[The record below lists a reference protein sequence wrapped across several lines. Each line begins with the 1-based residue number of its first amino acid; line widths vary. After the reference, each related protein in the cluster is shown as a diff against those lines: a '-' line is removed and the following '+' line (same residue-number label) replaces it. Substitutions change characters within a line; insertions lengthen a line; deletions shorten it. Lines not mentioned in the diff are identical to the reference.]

1 MTDFFCYRCN
11 AGPFSTTNPDFF
23 KRCDQVHKQC
33 GEHWRHY
40 EKTIQDLATEF
51 VEENHGEMQ
60 KRLKDFFGSL
70 KNDIFEEVA
79 NLLQKEVKDEHDNI
93 IHVLITI
100 FSAYTK
106 TPQNLRILAPSGEGK
121 TYIVNKVANLCPQD
135 NIWMLANATPQSF
148 KYKAAKQITETSP
161 GIWEDYNKLEAKI
174 FDAADVI
181 ESKSGA
187 VIPKL
192 NPEQK
197 AELQKIKENTYSL
210 LDFTNKTVIF
220 LDSQSFQL
228 FESLKTT
235 LSHDREYNK
244 MWTANKS
251 SQGKIS
257 TSGIVFRG
265 WPAVIYCSA
274 KDEINQDKTDEINTR
289 FVTITIKGT
298 KEKYRDMLKIK
309 SYGASLPNSIYQKR
323 ILSDDD
329 VNTVRDRIQAI
340 IDNIQKYSEEKNPIV
355 NFYGDAIADLFKDDA
370 GYRVRQLS
378 NLLSNITVITLARA
392 RARPKLVIE
401 DKTYPMAIK
410 EDIELACKITHEA
423 NPLPPTKL
431 QFFNKYIRP
440 AFIGVLDGKL
450 TALDLANH
458 VMKITPTMNIDRQT
472 IREKYLDGFVNHGYL
487 ECEWDS
493 NNASRYIYSLVPRYQ
508 EEEAVIETSLIV
520 TSVIDDSCV
529 NVFKEQ
535 WLSDVPRW
543 KIVDDN
549 GKEILDVE
557 GDVKDDQEYEKN
569 QLLILLNKNVTAPP
583 VFVPENTVTQ
593 VTESDVNFTN
603 RTNPEEK
610 K

>member
-11 AGPFSTTNPDFF
+11 AGPFSTDNAEFF
-23 KRCDQVHKQC
+23 RRCDVVHKQC
-33 GEHWRHY
+33 GNEWRHY
-40 EKTIQDLATEF
+40 EKTMQDLATEF

-60 KRLKDFFGSL
+60 KRIKEFFGSL

-79 NLLQKEVKDEHDNI
+79 KLLEKEVKDEHDNI

-161 GIWEDYNKLEAKI
+161 GVWEDYNKLEAKI
-174 FDAADVI
+174 YDAADI
-181 ESKSGA
+181 TETKSGIA
-187 VIPKL
+187 IPKL

-197 AELQKIKENTYSL
+197 AELAKIRENTYSL

-244 MWTANKS
+244 MWAANKS

-257 TSGIVFRG
+257 TSGIVFKG

-274 KDEINQDKTDEINTR
+274 KDEIQQDKTDEINTR

-309 SYGASLPNSIYQKR
+309 SYGASLPNSIYQRR

-329 VNTVRDRIQAI
+329 VNVVKDRIQAV
-340 IDNIQKYSEEKNPIV
+340 IDNIQKYCEEKNPIV

-378 NLLSNITVITLARA
+378 NLLSNITVITLARS
-392 RARPKLVIE
+392 RARPKLII
-401 DKTYPMAIK
+401 DAKTYPMTVK
-410 EDIELACKITHEA
+410 QDIELAAKITHEA

-440 AFIGVLDGKL
+440 AFAGKLDGRL
-450 TALDLANH
+450 TALELANH
-458 VMKITPTMNIDRQT
+458 VMSITPTITIDRQT

-487 ECEWDS
+487 ESEWDS
-493 NNASRYIYSLVPRYQ
+493 ANASRYIYSLVPKYQ
-508 EEEAVIETSLIV
+508 NEEAVIETSLIV
-520 TSVIDDSCV
+520 TSVIEDSCV
-529 NVFKEQ
+529 NVFKER
-535 WLSDVPRW
+535 WLSDVPKW
-543 KIVDDN
+543 KITDEN
-549 GKEILDVE
+549 EGEILSNEKDVE
-557 GDVKDDQEYEKN
+557 DEEYEKN

-583 VFVPENTVTQ
+583 IFVPENIVTQ

-603 RTNPEEK
+603 RTNSGADD
-610 K
+610 

>member
-11 AGPFSTTNPDFF
+11 AGPFSTDNPEFF
-23 KRCDQVHKQC
+23 RRCDVVHKQC

-40 EKTIQDLATEF
+40 EKTMQDLATEF

-60 KRLKDFFGSL
+60 KRLKEFFGSM

-79 NLLQKEVKDEHDNI
+79 KLLEKEVKDEHDNI

-148 KYKAAKQITETSP
+148 KYKASKQITETSP
-161 GIWEDYNKLEAKI
+161 GVWEDYNKLEAKI
-174 FDAADVI
+174 FDEAEI
-181 ESKSGA
+181 IPTKFGTM
-187 VIPKL
+187 PKL
-192 NPEQK
+192 TPAQK
-197 AELQKIKENTYSL
+197 VELQQIKENTYSL

-257 TSGIVFRG
+257 TSGIVFKG

-274 KDEINQDKTDEINTR
+274 KDEIAQDKTDEINTR

-298 KEKYRDMLKIK
+298 KEKYRDMLKVK

-323 ILSDDD
+323 ILSDDA
-329 VNTVRDRIQAI
+329 VNLVKDRIQAV

-392 RARPKLVIE
+392 RARPKLVI
-401 DKTYPMAIK
+401 DDRIYPMAIK
-410 EDIELACKITHEA
+410 QDIELACKITHEA

-440 AFIGVLDGKL
+440 AFIEKLDGKL
-450 TALDLANH
+450 TALDLANF
-458 VMKITPTMNIDRQT
+458 VMKITPIMNIDRQT

-487 ECEWDS
+487 ESEWDS
-493 NNASRYIYSLVPRYQ
+493 SNASRYIYSLVPRYQ
-508 EEEAVIETSLIV
+508 SEEAVIETSLIV

-543 KIVDDN
+543 KITDED
-549 GKEILDVE
+549 GKEILDIE
-557 GDVKDDQEYEKN
+557 GDVKDDQEYEKK

-583 VFVPENTVTQ
+583 IFVPENTVKQ
-593 VTESDVNFTN
+593 VTESDGNVTHQ
-603 RTNPEEK
+603 TDEASLI
-610 K
+610 